1 MVTSIEAKE
10 FGGNNDCQK
19 LDVIYT
25 LNYKRTL

>member
-10 FGGNNDCQK
+10 FGGDNDSQK
-19 LDVIYT
+19 LDVTYT